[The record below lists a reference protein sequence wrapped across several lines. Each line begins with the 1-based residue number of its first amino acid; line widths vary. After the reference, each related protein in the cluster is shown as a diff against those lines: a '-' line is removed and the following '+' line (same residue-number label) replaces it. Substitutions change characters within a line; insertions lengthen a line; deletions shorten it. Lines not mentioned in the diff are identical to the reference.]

1 MSAAFASLMG
11 TEARTS
17 LWGQVPIHRSYYTHF
32 SGLDGVGAEVTRPG
46 ASGSSWSPL
55 TGRSTPL
62 MQAEACVWVRA
73 AGWAATLTTPARA
86 LSLSEPCVPAWSLR
100 AGPGSALWEA
110 PWDSLNRD
118 APSIRS

>member
-17 LWGQVPIHRSYYTHF
+17 LWGQVPIHGSHYTHF

-55 TGRSTPL
+55 
-62 MQAEACVWVRA
+62 
-73 AGWAATLTTPARA
+73 AGWPQHAPDASG
-86 LSLSEPCVPAWSLR
+86 SLRVGASGRLGCHPHRTGKSSEPL
-100 AGPGSALWEA
+100 
-110 PWDSLNRD
+110 
-118 APSIRS
+118 